1 MKRAWFAFGLV
12 AVFTVMNAQAQS
24 DLAAK
29 FFPAEPDPYMGNYE
43 GRWDDSV
50 DVDPE
55 AAAQV
60 IPLGND
66 QYEIIIKAKH
76 DMRCPPKFQAI
87 AKLSGRSIKW
97 KQDDWTLELR
107 DGNISGTHDDAKLEM
122 KKVELASPTLGAQP
136 SDPANAVVLFDGKNL
151 DAWEGSKGKPAG
163 WTVLPDGSFMVK
175 PGTGEIISKQKF
187 KSVKLHLEFRLPYM
201 PDARGQSRG
210 NSGLFFQDNYEI
222 QILDSF
228 GLEGYTDECGG
239 LYKLSAP
246 RVNACRPPLQW
257 QTYDVEYHAPKFDAA
272 GKLTAHGRITAYQ
285 NGKLIQKDEEL
296 LWITGWK
303 EKDRMAPAPKDPG
316 SIRLQD
322 HGNYIQFRNIWLETL
337 PD

>member
-1 MKRAWFAFGLV
+1 
-12 AVFTVMNAQAQS
+12 MNAWTMCSLAALLCAPVCIAQS
-24 DLAAK
+24 VADRV
-29 FFPAEPDPYMGNYE
+29 FPADPDPYMGNYE

-55 AAAQV
+55 AAAQI

-66 QYEIIIKAKH
+66 QYEIIVKAKH
-76 DMRCPPKFQAI
+76 DMRCPPKFQATT
-87 AKLSGRSIKW
+87 KLSGGGLKW
-97 KQDDWTLELR
+97 KEDGWSLEWAG
-107 DGNISGTHDDAKLEM
+107 GNISGTHDDAKLQM
-122 KKVELASPTLGAQP
+122 KKVELASPAMGAQP
-136 SDPANAVVLFDGKNL
+136 TDPAKAVILFDGKNL
-151 DAWEGSKGKPAG
+151 DAWQHDKGKPAG
-163 WTVLPDGSFMVK
+163 WTILPDGAFMVK

-187 KSVKLHLEFRLPYM
+187 KSVKLHAEFRLPYM
-201 PDARGQSRG
+201 PKERGQARG
-210 NSGLFFQDNYEI
+210 NSGLFFQDVYEV
-222 QILDSF
+222 QVLDSF

-272 GKLTAHGRITAYQ
+272 GKLTAYGRLTAYQ
-285 NGKLIQKDEEL
+285 NGKLIQNNEEL

-303 EKDRMAPAPKDPG
+303 EKDRMGPVPQEPG

-322 HGNYIQFRNIWLETL
+322 HGNYVQYRNIWLEPL
-337 PD
+337 SE

>member
-1 MKRAWFAFGLV
+1 VWGLLAAAMV
-12 AVFTVMNAQAQS
+12 WSCAGAQAQS

-29 FFPAEPDPYMGNYE
+29 VFPAEPDPYMGNYE

-60 IPLGND
+60 IPLGGD
-66 QYEIIIKAKH
+66 QYEIIVKAKH
-76 DMRCPPKFQAI
+76 DMRCPPKFRAT
-87 AKLSGRSIKW
+87 AKPSGGSIKW
-97 KQDDWTLELR
+97 KQGGWAIELR
-107 DGNISGTHDDAKLEM
+107 DGGITGTYDDAKLAM

-136 SDPANAVVLFDGKNL
+136 ADPAMAVVLFDGKSL
-151 DAWEGSKGKPAG
+151 DAWQGDKGKPAA

-175 PGTGEIISKQKF
+175 PGTGEIASKQKF

-201 PDARGQSRG
+201 PSARGQQRG
-210 NSGLFFQDNYEI
+210 NSGLFFQDVYEI

-272 GKLTAHGRITAYQ
+272 GTMTAHGRITAYH
-285 NGKLIQKDEEL
+285 NGKLIQNNEEL

-303 EKDRMAPAPKDPG
+303 EKDRQAPAPKEAG

-322 HGNYIQFRNIWLETL
+322 HGNYIQFRNIWLEAL